1 MSSTSDSNSRPP
13 VRPPALAASASDSS
27 SRVPARIKISEVKYP
42 MPEMLDELKA
52 ERAAA
57 TFAMEQLDQKEIGKI
72 FKTKSRGKSKK

>member
-13 VRPPALAASASDSS
+13 VRPPATVISTPDSS
-27 SRVPARIKISEVKYP
+27 SRAPARIKISEVRYP

-57 TFAMEQLDQKEIGKI
+57 SFAMEQLDQQEIGKI
-72 FKTKSRGKSKK
+72 FKTKSRAKSKK

>member
-13 VRPPALAASASDSS
+13 VRLPTAVISTSDSS
-27 SRVPARIKISEVKYP
+27 SRAPTRIKISEVKYP

-57 TFAMEQLDQKEIGKI
+57 SFAMEQLDQQEIGKI
-72 FKTKSRGKSKK
+72 FKTKSRAKSKK